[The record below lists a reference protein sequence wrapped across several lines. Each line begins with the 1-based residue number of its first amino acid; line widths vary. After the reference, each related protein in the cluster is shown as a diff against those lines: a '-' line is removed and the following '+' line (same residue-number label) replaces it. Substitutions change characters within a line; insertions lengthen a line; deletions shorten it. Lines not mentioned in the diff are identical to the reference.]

1 MPEYLSPG
9 VYVEEIDTGNKPIE
23 GVSTSTAGMLG
34 VTERGPVN
42 VPILITSYGEYRR
55 WFGERLPLPDFFSLN
70 TGPHCFLPHAVEGFF
85 QNEGRRVYVTRVLDT
100 SAGAAANS
108 TEQLFDRGDP
118 GATGTA
124 LLRAAGEE
132 TGTAGDPPLLFVL
145 DDTGLTAGTSWIR
158 IGDGSTAEYRIVD
171 TINATPPHMLVAL
184 AFPLQLP
191 HKATDAVDEV
201 PFTVPGGFTG
211 TLTTDVKPGELEF
224 DLTFT
229 NAGDIAL
236 ITAGQVIEIG
246 GASGE
251 FHVVKQITP
260 GPLSATLLLET
271 PIEMSH
277 SAGAAVLPVTVS
289 APVNSSTLAL
299 SAGAA
304 DSLIFLNTA
313 AGFTTTTHLVRVHS
327 SITNQNEFSRI
338 GAITKLQVVPGA
350 FVPYPAA
357 SIVEKVDLADDGRH
371 LAAAGAAGTN
381 SITLDDASGLN
392 TGDQLIIEPGAH
404 QETGAVQSIAANVV
418 TLTANLTHNHPADR
432 NLTAASAA
440 ATNSIT
446 LDDASGL
453 IIGDQLLI
461 EPGANQEMMTILSVV
476 ANVVTLT
483 ANLANF
489 HAAAVPVVVTG
500 IARLVSAVVVTP
512 AFSLKTL
519 TADAVAGSR
528 VIALDNRMSLAVDDV
543 IQIGAALKE
552 EYATIIGLPG
562 QTPISPDAGTVLLD
576 HALLT
581 DHALGTAVRRQNPAV
596 VDTAHPSPPVA
607 LALPVA
613 AGSGE
618 WVITDTTNYFT
629 SPLEFARVTTPTGQ
643 VFFHRLLDAVAP
655 VIHPAEI
662 AVKMPPPSNSALERA
677 HAAGSVVVARN
688 PLIQVEAIDPGAWG
702 DRLRIS
708 VEDEAPGLV
717 ARTQLTTKI
726 NPTHI
731 RLASVAG
738 VEAGTVL
745 ELLDPLNND
754 AVVGDPIKVVAID
767 RTTNYT
773 LTLAGTGLSAP
784 QEAAQAAA
792 VAAGKRLGV
801 RSREFRLTVLLMHQ
815 PDPSL
820 PSRSEQVVDSE
831 VFRNLSM
838 DSRHSRYFQTIIGD
852 IGGPLRL
859 DDRRPEGESWYVR
872 VHDLAQ
878 DLTEPART
886 TALES
891 VRLGPET
898 LVDILPNGRPR
909 AARQALEGGNDSI
922 ATLTDDVYTGQ
933 DDVDPEKRTGLF
945 TFVNVDEISIVS
957 VPGRTS
963 PVIQGALIDFCENNR
978 YCFAVLDGPV
988 PPIVWQTSN
997 DSLADVQ
1004 QQRQQFDT
1012 KYAALYHPWLLI
1024 EDPFPVNLA
1033 KIANYPVPP
1042 SGHVI
1047 GVYARTD
1054 VERGVH
1060 KAPAN
1065 EIVSGIIG
1073 LQRIINKP
1081 EQDILNPY
1089 PVNINV
1095 IRDFRPNERG
1105 IRIWG
1110 GRVITSDTDWKYVNV
1125 RRLLIF
1131 IEKSVDRGL
1140 QWVVFEPNA
1149 EPLWARVRRTI
1160 GNFLTTVWRN
1170 GGLEGTKPEEAY
1182 FVKCDRTTMTQTD
1195 IDNGKLIAVVGVAPV
1210 KPAEFVI
1217 IRIGLWTANAS
1228 S

>member
-55 WFGERLPLPDFFSLN
+55 WFGERLPLSDFSN
-70 TGPHCFLPHAVEGFF
+70 AAGPHCFLPHAVEGFF
-85 QNEGRRVYVTRVLDT
+85 QNEGKRVYVTRVLDM
-100 SAGAAANS
+100 SAGAAANA
-108 TEQLFDRGDP
+108 TELLFDRGDV
-118 GATGTA
+118 GAAATL

-132 TGTAGDPPLLFVL
+132 TGTAGNPPLLFVL

-158 IGDGSTAEYRIVD
+158 IGDGSTAEYRMVD
-171 TINATPPHMLVAL
+171 TMNATPAHMLVAL
-184 AFPLQLP
+184 AFALQLP
-191 HKATDAVDEV
+191 HAAADAVDEV
-201 PFTVPGGFTG
+201 SFTVPGAFSG
-211 TLTTDVKPGELEF
+211 TLSHNVNPGALEI
-224 DLTFT
+224 DLTFG

-236 ITAGQVIEIG
+236 ITAGHVVEIG
-246 GASGE
+246 GATGE
-251 FHVVKQITP
+251 FHVVKLITP
-260 GPLSATLLLET
+260 GPLSATVVLET
-271 PIEMSH
+271 PLEMSH
-277 SAGAAVLPVTVS
+277 ASGAAVLPLTVS
-289 APVNSSTLAL
+289 APINSSTLAL
-299 SAGAA
+299 PAGAA
-304 DSLIFLNTA
+304 DSLVFLNTA
-313 AGFTTTTHLVRVHS
+313 TGFATATHLVRVHS
-327 SITNQNEFSRI
+327 SITNQDEFSRI
-338 GAITKLQVVPGA
+338 GAIAKLEVAPGA
-350 FVPYPAA
+350 FVPYPAG
-357 SIVEKVDLADDGRH
+357 SIVEKFNLADDGRH
-371 LAAAGAAGTN
+371 LAAAGVAATN
-381 SITLDDASGLN
+381 TITLDDASGLN
-392 TGDQLIIEPGAH
+392 AGDQLIIEPGVN
-404 QETGAVQSIAANVV
+404 QETVAVQSVNTTTNVVTLTANLNHNHPADRHLAAGVAAGVNTITLDDASGLQNGDQLLIDPGINQETMTVLLIAANVV
-418 TLTANLTHNHPADR
+418 TLTVNLANAHP
-432 NLTAASAA
+432 AA
-440 ATNSIT
+440 AT
-446 LDDASGL
+446 
-453 IIGDQLLI
+453 
-461 EPGANQEMMTILSVV
+461 
-476 ANVVTLT
+476 
-483 ANLANF
+483 
-489 HAAAVPVVVTG
+489 VVVTG
-500 IARLVSAVVVTP
+500 IARLVTAVSVTP
-512 AFSLKTL
+512 KFSLKAL
-519 TADAVAGSR
+519 TADAQAGSR

-543 IQIGAALKE
+543 IRIGIAPND
-552 EYATIIGLPG
+552 EYATITGLPD
-562 QTPISPDAGTVLLD
+562 PSPVSPDAGTVLLD
-576 HALLT
+576 HALLMT
-581 DHALGTAVRRQNPAV
+581 HASGAAVRRQTPAAIANPA
-596 VDTAHPSPPVA
+596 PPVS

-618 WVITDTTNYFT
+618 WVITDTTNYFVA
-629 SPLEFARVTTPTGQ
+629 PLEFARVTTATGQ
-643 VFFHRLLDAVAP
+643 VFFHRLLDTAAP

-662 AVKMPPPSNSALERA
+662 AVKMPPPAPSALERA

-708 VEDEAPGLV
+708 VEDETPGLV
-717 ARTQLTTKI
+717 SRTQLTTI
-726 NPTHI
+726 VNPTHI

-738 VEAGTVL
+738 VESGTVL

-773 LTLAGTGLSAP
+773 LTLAGTGLSAA
-784 QEAAQAAA
+784 QQAAQAAA
-792 VAAGKRLGV
+792 VVAHKQLGV

-859 DDRRPEGESWYVR
+859 EDRRPEGESWYVR

-886 TALES
+886 NTLES

-898 LVDILPNGRPR
+898 LIDILPNGRPR

-988 PPIVWQTSN
+988 PPIVWQASN

-1033 KIANYPVPP
+1033 KIAHYPVPP

-1065 EIVSGIIG
+1065 EVVSGIIG